1 MFLQGPAQAQNLRDT
16 LADIN
21 SDIKVRVSIR
31 AGFPYWSPES
41 HLFAC
46 AVCVGFL
53 ASLSMVEGFCRSP
66 VRTAVLGSRL
76 KGPFSKPGWCLMCVV
91 MVQFVVIS

>member
-21 SDIKVRVSIR
+21 SDIKVRVSIC

-46 AVCVGFL
+46 AVCVGF
-53 ASLSMVEGFCRSP
+53 
-66 VRTAVLGSRL
+66 
-76 KGPFSKPGWCLMCVV
+76 
-91 MVQFVVIS
+91 